1 MIADHFMERQDCGTS
16 PAMQSPPRSRRPLI
30 LASVIAAMI
39 MIALEA
45 TIVATAM
52 PQIASQLG
60 DLHLYSWI
68 FAAFLLTQT
77 AGTVIFG
84 KLADIFGRKPVLLA
98 GVGIFLVGSLLC
110 GFAWSMPALIF
121 FRLLQGVGAGAI
133 QPVSIT
139 LVGDL
144 YPMQER
150 GKIQGYMASVWG
162 IFSILGPIVGGLIVR
177 DLSWAW
183 VFWINLP
190 IGVLATI
197 GIVVF
202 LHEERRPER
211 ASVDVIGAA
220 LFTLAVTALMIA
232 LTEIGTGSTDL
243 EWGSVAV
250 FVVASAAFVWQERR
264 APHPIIAFSLWSR
277 RQIASVN
284 IASLLSGMALIG
296 LTTFLPMY
304 VQAVLQRSALVA
316 GLALT
321 MVVLGWP
328 IGSTIA
334 AKTFTRFGL
343 RQTLVFGCTLLP
355 IGGVAFVLLGPGS
368 SPWSGG
374 VGSLVMGLGA
384 GFLSTSSI
392 LIIQNCTAW
401 SERGAGTSSNIFARN
416 VGSTL
421 GAAVFGAVLN
431 FQLSR
436 GDAPVSS
443 TQIQQLLADSSA
455 VANVDAAVRAA
466 LGSALHVT
474 FWAVFVIAVLT
485 LVAALGVP
493 RVEVKERGSRAFPH

>member
-1 MIADHFMERQDCGTS
+1 
-16 PAMQSPPRSRRPLI
+16 MQSKLRSRRPLV

-84 KLADIFGRKPVLLA
+84 KLADIFGRKPVLLV
-98 GVGIFLVGSLLC
+98 GIGIFLVGSLLC
-110 GFAWSMPALIF
+110 GFAWTMPALIL
-121 FRLLQGVGAGAI
+121 FRLIQGVGAGAI

-150 GKIQGYMASVWG
+150 GRIQGYLASVWG
-162 IFSILGPIVGGLIVR
+162 IFSVLGPIVGGLIVR
-177 DLSWAW
+177 DFSWAW

-190 IGVLATI
+190 IGVLAAI
-197 GIVVF
+197 GILVF
-202 LHEERRPER
+202 LHEEGRYERP
-211 ASVDVIGAA
+211 SVDVAGAA
-220 LFTLAVTALMIA
+220 LFTIAVTSLMIA
-232 LTEIGTGSTDL
+232 LTESGTSSGDL
-243 EWGSVAV
+243 AWGALGV
-250 FVVASAAFVWQERR
+250 FLAASATFIWQERR
-264 APHPIIAFSLWSR
+264 APHPIIAFGLWSR

-284 IASLLSGMALIG
+284 MACLLSGMALIG

-334 AKTFTRFGL
+334 ARTFVRFGL
-343 RQTLVFGCTLLP
+343 RQTLLFGCILMP
-355 IGGVAFVLLGPGS
+355 VGGLAFVLLGPGS
-368 SPWSGG
+368 APWTGG
-374 VGSLVMGLGA
+374 MGSLVMGLGA

-392 LIIQNCTAW
+392 LIIQNCTDW
-401 SERGAGTSSNIFARN
+401 SERGAGTSSNIFSRN

-431 FQLSR
+431 FQLAR
-436 GDAPVSS
+436 GAGGHAPVSS
-443 TQIQQLLADSSA
+443 AQIQQLLADSSA
-455 VANVDAAVRAA
+455 AAGADAAVRAA
-466 LGSALHVT
+466 LAQALHVT

-485 LVAALGVP
+485 LIAAMFVP
-493 RVEVKERGSRAFPH
+493 RVQLKDAGG

>member
-1 MIADHFMERQDCGTS
+1 MSATQ
-16 PAMQSPPRSRRPLI
+16 RSRRSLV

-84 KLADIFGRKPVLLA
+84 KLADIFGRKPTLLI
-98 GVGIFLVGSLLC
+98 GIGIFLVGSLLC
-110 GFAWSMPALIF
+110 GLAWSMPALIV

-150 GKIQGYMASVWG
+150 GKIQGYLASVWG
-162 IFSILGPIVGGLIVR
+162 IFSILGPVAGGLIVHN
-177 DLSWAW
+177 LSWAW

-197 GIVVF
+197 GIVLF
-202 LHEERRPER
+202 LHEERASER
-211 ASVDVIGAA
+211 ASVDVIGAS
-220 LFTLAVTALMIA
+220 LFTIAVTSLMVA
-232 LTEIGTGSTDL
+232 LTETGTASTDL
-243 EWGSVAV
+243 AWGGLVV
-250 FVVASAAFVWQERR
+250 FVVSSALFVWQERR
-264 APHPIIAFSLWSR
+264 AAHPIVAFSLWSR

-284 IASLLSGMALIG
+284 MAGLLSGMALIG

-328 IGSTIA
+328 VGSTIA

-343 RQTLVFGCTLLP
+343 RETLLVGCSLLP
-355 IGGVAFVLLGPGS
+355 VGGVAFVLLGPGG
-368 SPWSGG
+368 SPWMGG

-384 GFLSTSSI
+384 GFLSTSSV
-392 LIIQNCTAW
+392 LIIQNCTDW

-431 FQLSR
+431 YQLSR
-436 GDAPVSS
+436 GTGGHAPVSS
-443 TQIQQLLADSSA
+443 VQIQQLLADSSA
-455 VANVDAAVRAA
+455 AMGIDAGVRAA
-466 LGSALHVT
+466 LGEALHMT
-474 FWAVFVIAVLT
+474 FWAVFVITILT
-485 LVAALGVP
+485 FLAGLFVP
-493 RVEVKERGSRAFPH
+493 RVVLKDTRR